1 MVLYVLFPEAC
12 ILGEHK
18 FQHSLR
24 SGYHSTEFDAREW
37 DTVLAH
43 SPVRVE
49 NGPSRF
55 CIDEQ
60 GYPQEKR
67 KHEGSAHHG
76 SPKIQ
81 HAFRPPRPGVEEVV
95 LYLHR
100 QGSRNVAGRHRRVG
114 YTAEVRDKQDVP
126 EAAASPANE
135 RCQARAPYVRRGEDY
150 SVHADSA
157 SEVLGLGHG
166 ICMGEAVHRLPRQ
179 RQTPVDE
186 GGRSVSQHP
195 FLFQEL
201 DRSGT
206 RILISYDDHES
217 APKTEPPHPPPRQTL
232 HQGG

>member
-1 MVLYVLFPEAC
+1 MVLYVFFPEAG

-18 FQHSLR
+18 LQHSLR
-24 SGYHSTEFDAREW
+24 SGYHGTEFDAREW
-37 DTVLAH
+37 VTVLAH

-49 NGPSRF
+49 NGPSRL

-67 KHEGSAHHG
+67 KHEGSAHHS

-95 LYLHR
+95 LYLHS
-100 QGSRNVAGRHRRVG
+100 QGSRKVAGRHSRVG

-135 RCQARAPYVRRGEDY
+135 GCQARGQDDRCGENY
-150 SVHADSA
+150 GVHTASA
-157 SEVLGLGHG
+157 SKALDLDHGLFVVEVL
-166 ICMGEAVHRLPRQ
+166 ERVARRRQ
-179 RQTPVDE
+179 APVDE
-186 GGRSVSQHP
+186 GGGGVSQHP
-195 FLFQEL
+195 FLFQDL
-201 DRSGT
+201 DGSGA
-206 RILISYDDHES
+206 RVLVSYDDRGS

-232 HQGG
+232 HQRR